1 MKESCLDYIV
11 GYRIIELTLPNVS
24 LFQEKGRPGKMRD
37 RNTTSCVYDALGL
50 ESGGWSPALKLLGRN
65 TAWPEERFPIRIV
78 LVGL

>member
-1 MKESCLDYIV
+1 MKWLHS
-11 GYRIIELTLPNVS
+11 RIFGSTLKNVS
-24 LFQEKGRPGKMRD
+24 LFQEKGRPGIMRGP
-37 RNTTSCVYDALGL
+37 NTTSCVYDALGL